1 VRALELRRDAGLAAE
16 IPGHWLLDSP
26 GVAHV
31 LDTAKRLAR
40 APGAPILIEGERGA
54 GVPELARFVH
64 NGDPIARAKRFR
76 AMTAHLINPSEIR
89 GWAAGGTLLIED
101 LENLSPAAQT
111 WLGELLASRTELA
124 QPLRI
129 IGGSQRSASELWR
142 HIGLS
147 QELVHALDVGRL
159 VIPPLRDRVGDI
171 LKLARRFL
179 EHCATWQHRRLLRF
193 SEAAERRLLAHT
205 YPANVREL
213 RNVVERAAALATSEE
228 IGDDAIVFFEDSPR
242 STSSGDLLR
251 PSMVVT
257 GPGEPRVPTLA
268 QVEREY
274 LVMLIREFR
283 GRRTA
288 MSRAMGVSYP
298 TVLKKIANHGLNVRA
313 IVEAAAPPVGAAG

>member
-1 VRALELRRDAGLAAE
+1 M
-16 IPGHWLLDSP
+16 
-26 GVAHV
+26 

-40 APGAPILIEGERGA
+40 APGVPILIEGERGT

-64 NGDPIARAKRFR
+64 NSDPIARSKRFR

-101 LENLSPAAQT
+101 LENLSPPAQT
-111 WLGELLASRTELA
+111 WLGELLATRTDLA

-129 IGGSQRSASELWR
+129 IGGSQRGARELWR

-159 VIPPLRDRVGDI
+159 AIPPLRDRVGDI
-171 LKLARRFL
+171 LQLARRFL
-179 EHCATWQHRRLLRF
+179 EHCASWQHRPPLRF
-193 SEAAERRLLAHT
+193 SEAAERRLLAQT

-213 RNVVERAAALATSEE
+213 RNVVERAAALATSDE
-228 IGDDAIVFFEDSPR
+228 IGDDAIVFFEESPR
-242 STSSGDLLR
+242 SRAADLLR

-288 MSRAMGVSYP
+288 ISRAMGVSYP
-298 TVLKKIANHGLNVRA
+298 TVLKKIADHGLDVRA
-313 IVEAAAPPVGAAG
+313 IVEAAAPSLGAAG